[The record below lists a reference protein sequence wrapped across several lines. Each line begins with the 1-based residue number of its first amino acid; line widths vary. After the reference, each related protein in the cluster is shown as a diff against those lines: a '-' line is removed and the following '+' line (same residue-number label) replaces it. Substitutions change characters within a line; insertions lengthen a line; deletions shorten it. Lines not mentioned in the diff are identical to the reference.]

1 MPLDEEQKKLAAELK
16 VEQGWSYS
24 ELGRLFSMSK
34 GNVYKQVKPA
44 VEEYGGEEG
53 GEAEGKES
61 RVGTEEWLRETQR
74 ERNER
79 KRAGK
84 SSGASTE
91 SSRRETNSKYLLLI
105 LLWIVGILLVV
116 VGIA

>member
-16 VEQGWSYS
+16 VDQGWSYS

-44 VEEYGGEEG
+44 VEERESEEV
-53 GEAEGKES
+53 GKAKERS
-61 RVGTEEWLRETQR
+61 KVGTEERSEETR
-74 ERNER
+74 KEKSKR
-79 KRAGK
+79 KRTSE

-91 SSRRETNSKYLLLI
+91 SSWKGISSKRLLLI
-105 LLWIVGILLVV
+105 ALWIVGILLVV